1 MKQEI
6 TIVLTEVM
14 KWNPQWDR
22 FECNLSDLGW
32 ESIPDTFV
40 LFNPNSR
47 IQEILTKKSTCY
59 EGPDVS
65 TWRYESDRYT
75 AVIKN
80 I

>member
-1 MKQEI
+1 MKQEMI
-6 TIVLTEVM
+6 AISTEVM

-32 ESIPDTFV
+32 ESVPDTFL
-40 LFNPNSR
+40 LFNPDSR
-47 IQEILTKKSTCY
+47 IQEILSIKSTCY
-59 EGPDVS
+59 TGPDVS
-65 TWRYESDRYT
+65 TWRYESNRYV

>member
-6 TIVLTEVM
+6 NTVSTEVM
-14 KWNPQWDR
+14 KYNPQFDR

-32 ESIPDTFV
+32 DPVPDTFL
-40 LFNPNSR
+40 LFNPGSGIR
-47 IQEILTKKSTCY
+47 ETLSLHSTCS
-59 EGPDVS
+59 ENQVS
-65 TWRYESDRYT
+65 TWRYESSRYA